1 MPVTLSRF
9 WNWIRPL
16 LVTALLLSTVTAAPD
31 GGLIEAPELMVRSPV
46 VEVATG
52 VVALLLMVVWASAGA
67 AHSRA
72 ETLAI
77 AGPARSARAKRR
89 RRGGALKPAW
99 ASLRAASG
107 EKYPVINF
115 DPSRRID
122 RSSMIVSSE

>member
-1 MPVTLSRF
+1 MMP
-9 WNWIRPL
+9 PD
-16 LVTALLLSTVTAAPD
+16 STVVA
-31 GGLIEAPELMVRSPV
+31 EAMPLEKTTWTPWALTV

-52 VVALLLMVVWASAGA
+52 VVVLLLMVVWASAGA

>member
-1 MPVTLSRF
+1 MDNGPF
-9 WNWIRPL
+9 
-16 LVTALLLSTVTAAPD
+16 ALLLLLACLVLLRLIRRPRANMRMAWEAA
-31 GGLIEAPELMVRSPV
+31 S
-46 VEVATG
+46 
-52 VVALLLMVVWASAGA
+52 S
-67 AHSRA
+67 